1 MQLPP
6 PVKRPTSVISWIGFG
21 LSLTVFIIIWS
32 AFISASHN
40 SDPRA
45 NILMIAILV
54 SMVLGVMGFV
64 FSLIGLI
71 LAIRNNTPTW
81 IGVCGIVLCCAS
93 IISPFAALY
102 MNGSDDRK
110 VENVA
115 SNGNYEVV
123 ISISRI
129 GEISCENKT
138 GGYNPMIFS
147 SYQLREELK
156 SWMKM
161 NGFDKNVSIG
171 IYVSSNAEYSKV
183 LNVTECLTGLGYTNY
198 KLVN

>member
-1 MQLPP
+1 
-6 PVKRPTSVISWIGFG
+6 
-21 LSLTVFIIIWS
+21 
-32 AFISASHN
+32 
-40 SDPRA
+40 
-45 NILMIAILV
+45 
-54 SMVLGVMGFV
+54 
-64 FSLIGLI
+64 
-71 LAIRNNTPTW
+71 
-81 IGVCGIVLCCAS
+81 
-93 IISPFAALY
+93 

-123 ISISRI
+123 ISISRF